1 MGIWADADGVC
12 DDSVGVI
19 MGSLGEDKGGSLS
32 DRREVARMVGPAP
45 QTVEDVATIGAGTH
59 WRLPRPP
66 PRPAALLLRF
76 RPFEGEGITGATWGE
91 E

>member
-1 MGIWADADGVC
+1 
-12 DDSVGVI
+12 
-19 MGSLGEDKGGSLS
+19 
-32 DRREVARMVGPAP
+32 MVGPAP
-45 QTVEDVATIGAGTH
+45 QTVEDVATIGAGTR